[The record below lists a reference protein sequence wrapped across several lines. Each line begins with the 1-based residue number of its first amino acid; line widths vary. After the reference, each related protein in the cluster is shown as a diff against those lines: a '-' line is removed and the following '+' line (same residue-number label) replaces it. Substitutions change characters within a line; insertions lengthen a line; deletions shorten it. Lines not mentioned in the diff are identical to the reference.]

1 MANKPTQSDD
11 IEFSEKDKLE
21 YNAAHLLRRAYKNAR
36 KQMLERLSEHKL
48 TPVQTAAIHALVE
61 NGPTSQNKL
70 GRYIGMEPGNVHG
83 LVERL
88 AAKELI
94 TSRRDETDA
103 RHYVLELT
111 DLGKKIAA
119 EIIPLRFMA
128 SEDLLEPL
136 SAKERKRFLE
146 LLLKLT

>member
-1 MANKPTQSDD
+1 
-11 IEFSEKDKLE
+11 
-21 YNAAHLLRRAYKNAR
+21 
-36 KQMLERLSEHKL
+36 MLGRLSDHNL
-48 TPVQTAAIHALVE
+48 TPVQTVAIHALVE

-94 TSRRDETDA
+94 SSRRDENDA

-111 DLGKKIAA
+111 NIGQKIAA

-128 SEDLLEPL
+128 SEDFLEPL
-136 SAKERKRFLE
+136 TAKERNS
-146 LLLKLT
+146 